1 MYYFKIIFISFFIF
15 FYNLNAKENDKVFIQ
30 LDWLHQFQF
39 AGYYMAKEKGFFAE
53 ENLDVEI
60 NEFSDN
66 SNIVEKVLNT
76 KNTYAV
82 GKSSLVIDRLE
93 GKKILLLAAI
103 YQTSPMV
110 LISLKSNINK
120 IKDLKNKSVMLT
132 DDAKTAAAINS
143 MIISQGINLNNINFQ
158 EHSFNIDDLINKK
171 IHAMGCY
178 LSNEP
183 YYLKQKNIDFR
194 IYNPSE
200 YGFNFYG
207 GIFFTSQKELEEN
220 PLRVKKI
227 YKSILKG
234 WQYAFNNI
242 EETAKI
248 IYEKYNTQQKNLNAL
263 IYEGKV
269 LKKLAKFEEGELGNI
284 TLDKIEEIKRLY
296 LLLGLTNST
305 INYKLNDLI
314 YKPNKLSLN
323 SKEINYLKNN
333 TITLISNSNFPPFTI
348 NKHGKISGLEI
359 DYWQLINKKIN
370 SINSIKIINNNKKAN
385 EVIKR
390 NFSSAKFAFGKI
402 DYDNEE
408 TSISYSIDRIKIAM
422 ATLIDKP
429 YVSSVKELKNKQIA
443 IIKGAIYAEEFKN
456 KHPFLEYTEV
466 KDINEGFEL
475 LQKNKV
481 YGFISKLPAL
491 SYNITKNI
499 IPNAK
504 ITGIFEDSYDLRL
517 QINKENKILY
527 NILNKA
533 VSTISE
539 QERKKIRDKYNSI
552 IYEPQKDY
560 SWIYKV
566 IFFLLI
572 VIIVIILNNR
582 KLNKEIKKRKL
593 AEKEL
598 FKIANFDGLTNIY
611 NRRKIESILNLELN
625 RAKRY
630 KRALSLIF
638 FDIDNFKLINDELGH
653 SLEDEVLEKISILVK
668 DTVRKTDFFGRWG
681 GEEFIIILPETKKEQ
696 AKVVAYL
703 LKEKIANFDFEI
715 DRKVTCSF
723 GVSQF
728 EESDCADSLLTRA
741 DNAMYDVKRNGKNE
755 VKVV

>member
-1 MYYFKIIFISFFIF
+1 
-15 FYNLNAKENDKVFIQ
+15 
-30 LDWLHQFQF
+30 
-39 AGYYMAKEKGFFAE
+39 MAKEKGFFAE
-53 ENLDVEI
+53 ENLNVAI

-93 GKKILLLAAI
+93 GKKVLLLAAI

-120 IKDLKNKSVMLT
+120 IEDLKNKSVMLT
-132 DDAKTAAAINS
+132 NDAKTTAAINS

-171 IHAMGCY
+171 VDAMGCY

-183 YYLKQKNIDFR
+183 YYLKQKNIDFK
-194 IYNPSE
+194 IYNPSK

-207 GIFFTSQKELEEN
+207 GILFTSQEELEEN
-220 PLRVKKI
+220 PLRVKKM

-234 WQYAFNNI
+234 WRYAFNNI

-248 IYEKYNTQQKNLNAL
+248 IYEKYNTQQKTLDSL

-296 LLLGLTNST
+296 LLLGLTDST

-323 SKEINYLKNN
+323 SKEIDYLKHN

-370 SINSIKIINNNKKAN
+370 SINSIKIINDNKKAN
-385 EVIKR
+385 EVIKK

-402 DYDNEE
+402 DYDNKEA
-408 TSISYSIDRIKIAM
+408 SISYSIDKIKVAM

-443 IIKGAIYAEEFKN
+443 ITKGAIYAEEFRK
-456 KHPFLEYTEV
+456 KHPFIEYVEV
-466 KDINEGFEL
+466 KDIHEGFEL

-491 SYNITKNI
+491 SYNITKSI

-527 NILNKA
+527 NILNKTI
-533 VSTISE
+533 STISE
-539 QERKKIRDKYNSI
+539 QERKEIRDKYNSI

-566 IFFLLI
+566 IFFLLV

-582 KLNKEIKKRKL
+582 KLNKEIKKREL

-630 KRALSLIF
+630 ERALSLIF

-653 SLEDEVLEKISILVK
+653 SLGDEVLEKISILVK

-696 AKVVAYL
+696 AKIVAYL
-703 LKEKIANFDFEI
+703 LKEKIEKFDFGIE
-715 DRKVTCSF
+715 RKVTCSF
-723 GVSQF
+723 GISQY
-728 EESDCADSLLTRA
+728 ETTDNADSFLTRA